1 MTARTAPTARWAVRA
16 LVAACLAVDAYIHL
30 KLAST
35 QPPASPG
42 TISQGTLFYAEG
54 GVAILAAL
62 LVVLRGTRATFGF
75 AFLVAASA
83 LAAVLVSRYIDVGA
97 VGPLPDLYEPA
108 WYTTKIITTIAEAVA
123 LPAAIAGLL
132 TARQE
137 WAPGASPSR
146 TSRNPDRS
154 MR

>member
-1 MTARTAPTARWAVRA
+1 MTARTAPMAQWAVRA
-16 LVAACLAVDAYIHL
+16 LIAACLAVDAYIHL

-42 TISQGTLFYAEG
+42 VISHGALFYAEG

-62 LVVLRGTRATFGF
+62 LVMFRGTRATFGF

-97 VGPLPDLYEPA
+97 VGPFPDLYEPA
-108 WYTTKIITTIAEAVA
+108 WYATKIITTIAEAIA
-123 LPAAIAGLL
+123 LAAAIAGLL
-132 TARQE
+132 TARRGQ
-137 WAPGASPSR
+137 APGASASR
-146 TSRNPDRS
+146 TIRNPDRS